1 MSLDLDSENKTRR
14 GRLILRIIVPVVITV
29 FLISILLHYS
39 NPQTIFQLVRNS
51 APSSLIAAFGIY
63 VCVYLLRAIRFRQFP
78 MLNQLSTSDL
88 LPIASLHSFM
98 NLIFPM
104 RSGELSLVYLLRR
117 FHQTEIGSGIGILLL
132 VRLFDLIALA
142 LCLTGSLVLFG
153 TRGDG
158 AVDPWLLVIAILMG
172 LIITLIS
179 LTASV
184 WWRFLV
190 EFLERVSEFLYLK
203 EKSWCQTLLN
213 WMDEIERVLQ
223 SAKRISFSIRLLAT
237 SLACWLSLFLAFWFL
252 LQAVG
257 ISRFSYPEVII
268 GSTGAAITSA
278 IPINAIGNLGTLQ
291 LGWTAGFS
299 ALGMSVEEGI
309 ASGFAINIFILIF
322 SSALALISFLVLF
335 RTPSGRS
342 HERDQTM

>member
-1 MSLDLDSENKTRR
+1 
-14 GRLILRIIVPVVITV
+14 
-29 FLISILLHYS
+29 
-39 NPQTIFQLVRNS
+39 
-51 APSSLIAAFGIY
+51 
-63 VCVYLLRAIRFRQFP
+63 
-78 MLNQLSTSDL
+78 
-88 LPIASLHSFM
+88 
-98 NLIFPM
+98 
-104 RSGELSLVYLLRR
+104 
-117 FHQTEIGSGIGILLL
+117 
-132 VRLFDLIALA
+132 
-142 LCLTGSLVLFG
+142 
-153 TRGDG
+153 
-158 AVDPWLLVIAILMG
+158 MG
-172 LIITLIS
+172 LIITVIS

-213 WMDEIERVLQ
+213 WMGEIKRVLQ

-257 ISRFSYPEVII
+257 ISRFSYTEVIV